1 MNVAAVVPAGA
12 VGDLLKPLL
21 DQSGDARG
29 PPGPMTSRDRAGLVR
44 GSLLLAA
51 RPDEVENL
59 DHHPLTVDVQRYLVG
74 RVG

>member
-29 PPGPMTSRDRAGLVR
+29 RQ
-44 GSLLLAA
+44 A
-51 RPDEVENL
+51 R
-59 DHHPLTVDVQRYLVG
+59 
-74 RVG
+74 